1 MDVPALSFLE
11 PQISS
16 DDTAQELMAA
26 AESWLQSRSGRFRRM
41 PALLLNAYDEET
53 RHQRSRAAGIVSLL
67 GTLIA
72 AVSYPM
78 LYNSVPDMHRAV
90 TVLFL
95 CGALPF
101 SLAVSVLVL
110 LNPRPLL
117 REVLLGLNGII
128 NAGVLTYLFMATRDG
143 AVELYVAAIFLLML
157 FSTVTVQLRFSVAVW
172 VVAAM
177 TAMYAVGVHGV
188 HAFAPNIDRS
198 LFAISLTAG
207 IYMLIANWRMQGE
220 QQRSFVLTLRE
231 RLRRHDLYQRNLELD
246 ELARRDALTGLA
258 NRRAYDDWLMNS
270 WRQARGAGAA
280 LGLIVIDV
288 DQFKAYN
295 DFYGHPAGDSCLQTV
310 ARCLRDQLRGT
321 SDHVARM
328 GGEEFAVLLPGLS
341 GGICADVAERLRTA
355 VTALELPHLD
365 NENGRIVTISCG
377 AASLVASDATTPRDL
392 VAAADAALYHAKQTG
407 RNRVCL
413 ADAGP
418 ARRDAPVTGGPPMG
432 STATGLA

>member
-1 MDVPALSFLE
+1 MDGPALSFLE

-16 DDTAQELMAA
+16 DDTAQALMSAA
-26 AESWLQSRSGRFRRM
+26 DSWLHGHSRRFRRM
-41 PALLLNAYDEET
+41 PPLLLVAYDDET
-53 RHQRSRAAGIVSLL
+53 RLQRSRAAGIVSLL

-72 AVSYPM
+72 LVAYPM
-78 LYNSVPDMHRAV
+78 LYNSVPDLHRPV
-90 TVLFL
+90 NLLFL
-95 CGALPF
+95 GGAVPF
-101 SLAVSVLVL
+101 SLAVSLFVL

-117 REVLLGLNGII
+117 REVLLGLTGIVD
-128 NAGVLTYLFMATRDG
+128 AGVLTYLFIATRVD
-143 AVELYVAAIFLLML
+143 ATELYVAAIFLLML
-157 FSTVTVQLRFSVAVW
+157 FSTVTVQVRFSVAVW
-172 VVAAM
+172 VIATM
-177 TAMYAVGVHGV
+177 TAMYAAGVQRV
-188 HAFAPNIDRS
+188 EASAPNIDRN
-198 LFAISLTAG
+198 LFLISLTAG
-207 IYMLIANWRMQGE
+207 IYMLIANWRMQAE
-220 QQRSFVLTLRE
+220 QRRSFVLTLRE

-270 WRQARGAGAA
+270 WRQARAA
-280 LGLIVIDV
+280 AAPLGLIVIDV

-295 DFYGHPAGDSCLQTV
+295 DFYGHPAGDNCLQTV

-328 GGEEFAVLLPGLS
+328 GGEEFAVLLPGL
-341 GGICADVAERLRTA
+341 GGETCADVAERLRAA

-377 AASLVASDATTPRDL
+377 AASLVAGDATAPRDL

-418 ARRDAPVTGGPPMG
+418 ARQDAPAAGGPAMG
-432 STATGLA
+432 STATGRA

>member
-1 MDVPALSFLE
+1 
-11 PQISS
+11 
-16 DDTAQELMAA
+16 MAA
-26 AESWLQSRSGRFRRM
+26 AESWLQSRSRWFRRM

-53 RHQRSRAAGIVSLL
+53 RRQRCRAAGIVSLL

-72 AVSYPM
+72 LASYPM
-78 LYNSVPDMHRAV
+78 LYNSVPDMQRSV
-90 TVLFL
+90 TLLFL
-95 CGALPF
+95 CGAVPF
-101 SLAVSVLVL
+101 SLAVSLLVL

-117 REVLLGLNGII
+117 REVLMGLNGVV
-128 NAGVLTYLFMATRDG
+128 NAGVLTYLFMATRVG
-143 AVELYVAAIFLLML
+143 AIELYVAAIFLLML

-172 VVAAM
+172 AVAAM
-177 TAMYAVGVHGV
+177 TAMYAAGLQGVQ
-188 HAFAPNIDRS
+188 AFAPNIDRS

-207 IYMLIANWRMQGE
+207 IYMLIANWRMQAE

-246 ELARRDALTGLA
+246 ELARRDPLTGLA

-270 WRQARGAGAA
+270 WRQARAAGGP
-280 LGLIVIDV
+280 LGLIVVDV

-295 DFYGHPAGDSCLQTV
+295 DFYGHPTGDNCLQTV

-328 GGEEFAVLLPGLS
+328 GGEEFAVLLPGL
-341 GGICADVAERLRTA
+341 GGLLCADVAERLRAA
-355 VTALELPHLD
+355 VAALELPHLD

-377 AASLVASDATTPRDL
+377 AASLQVGDATTPRDL

-413 ADAGP
+413 ADAAPG
-418 ARRDAPVTGGPPMG
+418 RENAPVAGRPPMG
-432 STATGLA
+432 STATGHA